1 MQVSFAGM
9 AGQYRRRTYRRI
21 QGLQLHPIV
30 HCRALTRRSSLALV
44 LLASLTGC
52 DPVSL
57 TVFGVGT
64 AAGVQHTLT
73 GIAYRTFSVP
83 MPRLRTAVKVAL
95 DRMDIKIGTTEKIE
109 NGERIKARAADR
121 EIEIE
126 LEALSGRTT
135 RMRSTARSGV
145 LMDSATAT
153 EIILQTEK
161 ALGAT

>member
-1 MQVSFAGM
+1 MH
-9 AGQYRRRTYRRI
+9 RRP
-21 QGLQLHPIV
+21 LLA
-30 HCRALTRRSSLALV
+30 CRVALV
-44 LLASLTGC
+44 LAFTLASAAC
-52 DPVSL
+52 DPLSL
-57 TVFGVGT
+57 TMLGVGT

-83 MPRLRTAVKVAL
+83 LPRLRTAVKAAL
-95 DRMDIKIGTTEKIE
+95 DHMDIRIGATEKIE

-121 EIEIE
+121 DIQIE

-135 RMRSTARSGV
+135 RMRSSARTGI

>member
-1 MQVSFAGM
+1 MQ
-9 AGQYRRRTYRRI
+9 R
-21 QGLQLHPIV
+21 
-30 HCRALTRRSSLALV
+30 RALACRIALAL
-44 LLASLTGC
+44 ALTVSSAAC

-57 TVFGVGT
+57 TMFGVGT

-83 MPRLRTAVKVAL
+83 LPKLRTAVKSAL
-95 DRMDIKIGTTEKIE
+95 DHMDIKIGATEKMQ
-109 NGERIKARAADR
+109 NGERIKARATDR
-121 EIEIE
+121 DIEIE
-126 LEALSGRTT
+126 LEALSGKTT
-135 RMRSTARSGV
+135 RMRSTARSGI